1 MFSKK
6 GILCRCKVTHF
17 PKIMALCKQ
26 FLHKKNTA
34 PLSPSNAVKPMF
46 N

>member
-17 PKIMALCKQ
+17 PKIMALSKQ
-26 FLHKKNTA
+26 ILHKKIRHHSRRAT
-34 PLSPSNAVKPMF
+34 P
-46 N
+46 

>member
-17 PKIMALCKQ
+17 PKIMALSKLFFQ
-26 FLHKKNTA
+26 FVLIHTRH
-34 PLSPSNAVKPMF
+34 
-46 N
+46 